1 MDLSHGTTFPH
12 VDDLVFFVLC
22 VFFLSMRPYIYI
34 IIYLWTDK
42 KAQNFFLVMGADAFQ
57 EVKPFQ
63 GRCLPPIPSCRR
75 ARACPPVAGAQHS
88 WCTPPRPS
96 VPVSIISGSRARNVN
111 ARRPDTRSRS
121 HASLACYCVL

>member
-57 EVKPFQ
+57 EVKPA
-63 GRCLPPIPSCRR
+63 PNPIMS
-75 ARACPPVAGAQHS
+75 S
-88 WCTPPRPS
+88 
-96 VPVSIISGSRARNVN
+96 
-111 ARRPDTRSRS
+111 RSRLS
-121 HASLACYCVL
+121 AGGGRTALVVHAPSSLGSCLHHFRLPRS